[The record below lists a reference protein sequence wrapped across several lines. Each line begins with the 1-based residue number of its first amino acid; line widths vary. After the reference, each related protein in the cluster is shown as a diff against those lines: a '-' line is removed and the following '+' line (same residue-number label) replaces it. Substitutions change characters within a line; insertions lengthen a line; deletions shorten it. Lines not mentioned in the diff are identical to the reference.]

1 MTTQPS
7 RQETSTKKPLKIP
20 MMLILIIACLLALL
34 LFFRPATNETLVQD
48 DGEPKVYEKVVY
60 EVDAWQAQPVM
71 TATGQERFDEAK
83 ALLSATATKTDAL
96 DFDGRPAARYSYTA
110 SSEPPL
116 YVIESDEVFE
126 LSWYFAHP
134 KDNDEIKQTSQK
146 HAQKAHALATA
157 LYGDDGKRL
166 IEAMLSQLQV
176 EQELSNR
183 HHLRLAECRDYTCQL
198 VIQK

>member
-1 MTTQPS
+1 MTTQPPH
-7 RQETSTKKPLKIP
+7 QEPSTKKPLKIP

-34 LFFRPATNETLVQD
+34 LFFRPATNETVVQD

-60 EVDAWQAQPVM
+60 DVSNWQAQPVM

-83 ALLSATATKTDAL
+83 AIILATATKTDAL
-96 DFDGRPAARYSYTA
+96 DFDGRPATKYNYTA

-126 LSWYFAHP
+126 MSWYFAHP
-134 KDNDEIKQTSQK
+134 KDNDSIKEISQK
-146 HAQKAHALATA
+146 HAQKAYAVATA

-166 IEAMLSQLQV
+166 IEAMLSQSEV
-176 EQELSNR
+176 EGELLNR
-183 HHLRLAECRDYTCQL
+183 HRLRLAECREYMCQL